1 VIYTI
6 RRYGRSFV
14 TLSAFALV
22 ALLPA
27 AAEADVILSGN
38 LSGATGGT
46 EAASGDTW
54 LTAGFG
60 TDASTYKL
68 TAVTLL
74 LSNPTTGKA
83 ELDIYDD
90 GGLQPGSLVGTL
102 DSPSSYSSGLTATTF
117 TTSGINLSANSN
129 YWVVLK
135 ATSGEFDWAWTTDNT
150 GTGAGFQGTWGNSS
164 DAGSTW
170 FTYGIYPTQMSVS
183 VAPTAVPEPGSLAL
197 CGAGAVV
204 LLLQH
209 RYRRWSA
216 GGHPAARPSLLPK
229 R

>member
-1 VIYTI
+1 VVYTF
-6 RRYGRSFV
+6 RRYGRSIA
-14 TLSAFALV
+14 TLSAFALI

-38 LSGATGGT
+38 LSGPTGGT

-54 LTAGFG
+54 L
-60 TDASTYKL
+60 STYKL
-68 TAVTLL
+68 TALTLL

-90 GGLQPGSLVGTL
+90 GGLQPGSLVGKL
-102 DSPSSYSSGLTATTF
+102 VSPVSYSSGLTATTF

-183 VAPTAVPEPGSLAL
+183 VASTAVPEPGSLAL

-204 LLLQH
+204 FLLQH
-209 RYRRWSA
+209 RYRRWRA
-216 GGHPAARPSLLPK
+216 GGHSVARPSLLPK